1 MCTTSCSLIQMTKI
15 DVDPRWLAF
24 VVDQLKEKVIA
35 SLLSILLHLIFVGQ
49 SLWSEDNVIL

>member
-1 MCTTSCSLIQMTKI
+1 MTKI